1 MWSIQKY
8 FKLYLSKISYVWDIG
23 VYLGHTINM
32 YGFCT
37 HDVYGLL
44 IRAIET
50 FVRTFLQIF
59 GVCMCVYQKAYILT
73 PYIQYETP

>member
-1 MWSIQKY
+1 MC
-8 FKLYLSKISYVWDIG
+8 
-23 VYLGHTINM
+23 
-32 YGFCT
+32 GFCT
-37 HDVYGLL
+37 HDMYGLL